1 MKTKQAWNKH
11 VSYHYLKGGVCN
23 ILICGFWYTRCMSCI
38 EMLGL
43 HWVWFVSLCMHSIL
57 CILCRFDPPKE
68 RVNLETC
75 DPQGAIV
82 ETCDL
87 WDIWLESTCDLIN
100 QPSYL
105 PIFMNTHLHY
115 NPFTSLR
122 GVILETFIRVMR
134 RYIAW
139 STNDKAMTCDC
150 FENVDISDNWEHKF
164 QMPNYL

>member
-1 MKTKQAWNKH
+1 MQNWNKQEGDENQT
-11 VSYHYLKGGVCN
+11 SLEQACFNNHYLKEGVGN
-23 ILICGFWYTRCMSCI
+23 ILICGFWYTGCMRCI

-43 HWVWFVSLCMHSIL
+43 HWVWFVCLCMHSIL
-57 CILCRFDPPKE
+57 CILCRSDPTKE
-68 RVNLETC
+68 RENLETC

-100 QPSYL
+100 QPTYL

-122 GVILETFIRVMR
+122 GVIQETFIRAMR
-134 RYIAW
+134 RYGLINQR
-139 STNDKAMTCDC
+139 TMTKLWL
-150 FENVDISDNWEHKF
+150 VTLLK
-164 QMPNYL
+164 M